1 MRHTIT
7 RFGEVWGR
15 EREASVGDE
24 PFGRNFESDAGRRKG
39 VHLALG
45 IEKTKHRVVLTFL
58 N

>member
-1 MRHTIT
+1 M